1 MIRTNSIVFKFA
13 LQMTVILA
21 ILLSILVLSNIY
33 SLEVVRSNALTGSRN
48 TLALYQANI
57 HNNFNNFS
65 KDLIEVFDHNVD
77 AAVNLAGMDENS
89 RYFKVQQLK
98 NSLQAKIAGDNSS
111 DGMFIR
117 LSDELV
123 LEQFNRRIPSED
135 KLALVDFINMH
146 TFSTAPAAPSGEWKV
161 FQIRG
166 ESYLFKYITYSGVS
180 FGTLVKADTLLAMV
194 DRGGNDQ
201 NRYVLSDSQG
211 NILAAS
217 NISLQEGE
225 STLESLSRQYKRDSL
240 IVSEP
245 IGEFGQMTQ
254 MVAKGSL
261 FSGLKLIQWGIAL
274 LAVLS
279 VIVVPLV
286 LRFLTRDV
294 LRPILELVKAA
305 KAVEQGQ
312 LEYQIP
318 QNTPYSLEFLKL
330 FHALESMVSEIK
342 DLKIQSYEEQIEI
355 SRAEIK
361 YLQMQIRPHFF
372 LNAISTITSLTYQH
386 KNEEIRRLIY
396 CLSEHLRYMFRGGL
410 MEVTMEEEIRHTEN
424 YIRMQEIRYPE
435 QIFFMIEMQEE
446 ARQVPI
452 PQFMIQTFVENT
464 FKHAMFVQEL
474 LSIFI
479 RVRME
484 NRDGSPFVSIVI
496 EDNGAGFASEWLDRP
511 EHEAAGEDG
520 GRVGIANIRKTLKLL
535 YKREDLLQLSNVEST
550 GARVELWIPVNRM
563 DQPISE
569 GDKYALYA
577 D

>member
-1 MIRTNSIVFKFA
+1 MIRTNSIVFKFS

-33 SLEVVRSNALTGSRN
+33 SLEVVRSNALTSSRN

-65 KDLIEVFDHNVD
+65 KDLIEVFDNNID
-77 AAVNLAGMDENS
+77 AAVNIASLDESS

-98 NSLQAKIAGDNSS
+98 NDLLAKMANDYSS

-117 LSDELV
+117 LSGELV
-123 LEQFNRRIPSED
+123 LEQFSSRMGSAD
-135 KLALVDFINMH
+135 KLALVDFLNLH
-146 TFSTAPAAPSGEWKV
+146 KFSSGPAEDGEEWKI
-161 FQIRG
+161 FQIQG
-166 ESYLFKYITYSGVS
+166 KYYLLKYITYSQVS

-194 DRGGNDQ
+194 NRGSNDE
-201 NRYVLSDSQG
+201 NRYVLSNTEGIILSAN
-211 NILAAS
+211 NIGLSKAD
-217 NISLQEGE
+217 I
-225 STLESLSRQYKRDSL
+225 TLESLTKEYQRSFL

-245 IGEFGQMTQ
+245 IGEFGRITN

-261 FSGLKLIQWGIAL
+261 FSGLRLIQWGIAL

-294 LRPILELVKAA
+294 LKPILELVKAA
-305 KAVEQGQ
+305 KVVEQGQ
-312 LEYQIP
+312 LEYQVP
-318 QNTPYSLEFLKL
+318 QGVPYSLEFMKL

-372 LNAISTITSLTYQH
+372 LNAISTITSLTYQN
-386 KNEEIRRLIY
+386 KNEEIRRLIH
-396 CLSEHLRYMFRGGL
+396 CLSEHLRYMFKGGL
-410 MEVTMEEEIRHTEN
+410 VEVTMEEEIKHTEN
-424 YIRMQEIRYPE
+424 YIRMQEIRYPD
-435 QIFFMIEMQEE
+435 QIFFMIEVSDE

-464 FKHAMFVQEL
+464 FKHAMFYAEM

-479 RVRME
+479 RVSPVT
-484 NRDGSPFVSIVI
+484 RDGSPFVSIVI
-496 EDNGAGFASEWLDRP
+496 EDNGAGFSSEWLSRP
-511 EHEAAGEDG
+511 EAEEVTEDG
-520 GRVGIANIRKTLKLL
+520 DRVGIANIRKTLRLL
-535 YKREDLLQLSNVEST
+535 YKRDDLLKLSNAETS
-550 GARVELWIPVNRM
+550 GARVELWIPAKRSG
-563 DQPISE
+563 QPM
-569 GDKYALYA
+569 L
-577 D
+577 

>member
-33 SLEVVRSNALTGSRN
+33 SLEVVRSNALTSSRN

-77 AAVNLAGMDENS
+77 AAVNSAGMDENS

-98 NSLQAKIAGDNSS
+98 NSLQSKIAGDNSS

-123 LEQFNRRIPSED
+123 LEQFNRRIQSED

-146 TFSTAPAAPSGEWKV
+146 KFSTAPAAHSGEWKV

-166 ESYLFKYITYSGVS
+166 ESYLFKYISYSGVS

-201 NRYVLSDSQG
+201 NRYVLSDSKG
-211 NILAAS
+211 TILAAS

-225 STLESLSRQYKRDSL
+225 SSLESLSRQYKRDYL

-372 LNAISTITSLTYQH
+372 LNAISTITSLTYQN
-386 KNEEIRRLIY
+386 KNEEIRRLIH

-435 QIFFMIEMQEE
+435 QIFFMIEIQEE

-484 NRDGSPFVSIVI
+484 QRDDSSFVSIVI
-496 EDNGAGFASEWLDRP
+496 EDNGAGFASEWLDQP
-511 EHEAAGEDG
+511 EREEAGEDG
-520 GRVGIANIRKTLKLL
+520 GRVGIANIRKTLRLL
-535 YKREDLLQLSNVEST
+535 YKREDLLKLSNNQST
-550 GARVELWIPVNRM
+550 GARVELWIPVKPLEWG
-563 DQPISE
+563 QPGLE
-569 GDKYALYA
+569 GG
-577 D
+577 

>member
-33 SLEVVRSNALTGSRN
+33 SLEVVRSNALTSSRN

-77 AAVNLAGMDENS
+77 TAVNSAGMDENS

-123 LEQFNRRIPSED
+123 LEQFNRRIQSED

-146 TFSTAPAAPSGEWKV
+146 KFSTAPAEHSGVWKV

-194 DRGGNDQ
+194 DRGGNDK
-201 NRYVLSDSQG
+201 NRYVLSDSEG
-211 NILAAS
+211 MILAAN
-217 NISLQEGE
+217 NISLNEGDT
-225 STLESLSRQYKRDSL
+225 TLESLSRQYQRDYL

-372 LNAISTITSLTYQH
+372 LNAISTITSLTYQN
-386 KNEEIRRLIY
+386 KNEEIRRLIH

-446 ARQVPI
+446 ARQVPV

-484 NRDGSPFVSIVI
+484 LRDDSPFVSIVI
-496 EDNGAGFASEWLDRP
+496 EDNGAGFASEWLDQP
-511 EHEAAGEDG
+511 EREEAGEDG
-520 GRVGIANIRKTLKLL
+520 GRVGIANIRKTLRLL
-535 YKREDLLQLSNVEST
+535 YKREDLLKLSNIETT
-550 GARVELWIPVNRM
+550 GARVELWIPVKPLEWG
-563 DQPISE
+563 QPGLE
-569 GDKYALYA
+569 GG
-577 D
+577 

>member
-33 SLEVVRSNALTGSRN
+33 SLEVVRSNALTSSRN

-77 AAVNLAGMDENS
+77 TAVNSAGMDENS

-123 LEQFNRRIPSED
+123 LEQFNRRIQSED

-146 TFSTAPAAPSGEWKV
+146 KFSTAPAAPSGEWKV
-161 FQIRG
+161 FQIHG
-166 ESYLFKYITYSGVS
+166 ESYLFKYITYSEVS

-194 DRGGNDQ
+194 DRGGNDK
-201 NRYVLSDSQG
+201 NRYVLSDSEG
-211 NILAAS
+211 MILAAN
-217 NISLQEGE
+217 NISLNEGDT
-225 STLESLSRQYKRDSL
+225 TLESLSRQYQRDYL

-372 LNAISTITSLTYQH
+372 LNAISTITSLTYQN
-386 KNEEIRRLIY
+386 KNEEIRRLIH

-446 ARQVPI
+446 ARQVPV

-484 NRDGSPFVSIVI
+484 RRDDSPFVSIVI
-496 EDNGAGFASEWLDRP
+496 EDNGAGFASEWLDQP
-511 EHEAAGEDG
+511 EREEAGEDG
-520 GRVGIANIRKTLKLL
+520 GRVGIANIRKTLRLL
-535 YKREDLLQLSNVEST
+535 YKREDLLKLSNIETT
-550 GARVELWIPVNRM
+550 GARVELWIPVKPLEWS
-563 DQPISE
+563 QPGLE
-569 GDKYALYA
+569 GG
-577 D
+577 

>member
-33 SLEVVRSNALTGSRN
+33 SLEVVRSNALTSSRN

-77 AAVNLAGMDENS
+77 AAVNSAGMDENS
-89 RYFKVQQLK
+89 RYFRVQQLK

-123 LEQFNRRIPSED
+123 LEQFNRRIQSED

-146 TFSTAPAAPSGEWKV
+146 KFSTAPAEHSGEWKV

-166 ESYLFKYITYSGVS
+166 ESYLFKYISYSGVS

-201 NRYVLSDSQG
+201 NRYVLSDSKG
-211 NILAAS
+211 TILAAS
-217 NISLQEGE
+217 NISLQEGGA
-225 STLESLSRQYKRDSL
+225 TLESLSRQYKRDYL

-361 YLQMQIRPHFF
+361 YLQMQIRPHF
-372 LNAISTITSLTYQH
+372 S
-386 KNEEIRRLIY
+386 
-396 CLSEHLRYMFRGGL
+396 
-410 MEVTMEEEIRHTEN
+410 
-424 YIRMQEIRYPE
+424 
-435 QIFFMIEMQEE
+435 
-446 ARQVPI
+446 
-452 PQFMIQTFVENT
+452 
-464 FKHAMFVQEL
+464 
-474 LSIFI
+474 
-479 RVRME
+479 
-484 NRDGSPFVSIVI
+484 
-496 EDNGAGFASEWLDRP
+496 
-511 EHEAAGEDG
+511 
-520 GRVGIANIRKTLKLL
+520 
-535 YKREDLLQLSNVEST
+535 
-550 GARVELWIPVNRM
+550 
-563 DQPISE
+563 
-569 GDKYALYA
+569 
-577 D
+577 

>member
-33 SLEVVRSNALTGSRN
+33 SLEVVRSNALTSSRN

-77 AAVNLAGMDENS
+77 TAVNSAGMDENS

-117 LSDELV
+117 LSEELV
-123 LEQFNRRIPSED
+123 LEQFNRRIQSED

-146 TFSTAPAAPSGEWKV
+146 KFSTAPAEHSGEWKV

-194 DRGGNDQ
+194 DRGGNDK
-201 NRYVLSDSQG
+201 NRYVLSDSEG
-211 NILAAS
+211 MILAAN
-217 NISLQEGE
+217 NISLNEGDT
-225 STLESLSRQYKRDSL
+225 TLESLSRQYQRDYL

-372 LNAISTITSLTYQH
+372 LNAISTITSLTYQN
-386 KNEEIRRLIY
+386 KNEEIRRLIH

-446 ARQVPI
+446 ARQVPV

-484 NRDGSPFVSIVI
+484 LRDDSPFVSIVI
-496 EDNGAGFASEWLDRP
+496 EDNGAGFASEWLDQP
-511 EHEAAGEDG
+511 EREEAGEDG
-520 GRVGIANIRKTLKLL
+520 GRVGIANIRKTLRLL
-535 YKREDLLQLSNVEST
+535 YKREDLLKLSNIETT
-550 GARVELWIPVNRM
+550 GARVELWIPVKPLEWG
-563 DQPISE
+563 QPGLE
-569 GDKYALYA
+569 GG
-577 D
+577 

>member
-1 MIRTNSIVFKFA
+1 MIRTNSIVFKFS

-33 SLEVVRSNALTGSRN
+33 SLEVVRSNALTSSRN

-77 AAVNLAGMDENS
+77 AAVNSAGMDENS
-89 RYFKVQQLK
+89 RYFRVQQLK

-123 LEQFNRRIPSED
+123 LEQFNRRIQSED

-146 TFSTAPAAPSGEWKV
+146 TFSTAPAEHSGEWKV

-166 ESYLFKYITYSGVS
+166 ESYLFKYITYSEVS

-201 NRYVLSDSQG
+201 NRYVLSDSKG
-211 NILAAS
+211 TILAAS

-225 STLESLSRQYKRDSL
+225 TTLESLTRQYKRDYL

-372 LNAISTITSLTYQH
+372 LNAISTITSLSYQN
-386 KNEEIRRLIY
+386 KNEEIRRLIH

-435 QIFFMIEMQEE
+435 QIFFMIEIQEE
-446 ARQVPI
+446 ARQVPV

-484 NRDGSPFVSIVI
+484 QRDDSSFVSIVI
-496 EDNGAGFASEWLDRP
+496 EDNGAGFASEWLDQP
-511 EHEAAGEDG
+511 EREEAGEDG
-520 GRVGIANIRKTLKLL
+520 GRVGIANIRKTLRLL
-535 YKREDLLQLSNVEST
+535 YKREDLLKLSNIGST
-550 GARVELWIPVNRM
+550 GARVELWIPVKPTEWS
-563 DQPISE
+563 QPGLE
-569 GDKYALYA
+569 GG
-577 D
+577 

>member
-1 MIRTNSIVFKFA
+1 MIRTNSIVFKFSM
-13 LQMTVILA
+13 QMTVILV

-33 SLEVVRSNALTGSRN
+33 SLEVVRSNALTSSRN

-65 KDLIEVFDHNVD
+65 KDLIEVFDHNID
-77 AAVNLAGMDENS
+77 AAVNTAGMDESS

-98 NSLQAKIAGDNSS
+98 TNLQAKMAGGYAS

-117 LSDELV
+117 LSGELV
-123 LEQFNRRIPSED
+123 LEQFNSRMESGD
-135 KLALVDFINMH
+135 KLALVDFLNIH
-146 TFSTAPAAPSGEWKV
+146 KFDTAPAAQSGEWKV
-161 FQIRG
+161 FQIQG
-166 ESYLFKYITYSGVS
+166 EYYMFKYITYSGVS
-180 FGTLVKADTLLAMV
+180 FGTLVKADNLLSMV
-194 DRGGNDQ
+194 DRGANDQ
-201 NRYVLSDSQG
+201 NRYVLSDAEG
-211 NILAAS
+211 TILAAN
-217 NISLQEGE
+217 NISLNEADT
-225 STLESLSRQYKRDSL
+225 TLESLTKQHQRSFL

-245 IGEFGQMTQ
+245 IGEFGRMTN
-254 MVAKGSL
+254 MVPKGGL
-261 FSGLKLIQWGIAL
+261 FSGLQLIQWGIAL

-279 VIVVPLV
+279 AIVVPLV

-318 QNTPYSLEFLKL
+318 QNTPYSLEFMKL

-372 LNAISTITSLTYQH
+372 LNAISTITSLTYQN
-386 KNEEIRRLIY
+386 KNEEIRRLIH

-424 YIRMQEIRYPE
+424 YIRMQEIRYPD
-435 QIFFMIEMQEE
+435 QIFFMIEIQEE

-464 FKHAMFVQEL
+464 FKHAMFVQEM

-479 RVRME
+479 RVRIE
-484 NRDGSPFVSIVI
+484 TRDGSPGVSIVI
-496 EDNGAGFASEWLDRP
+496 EDNGAGFTAEWLNSP
-511 EHEAAGEDG
+511 ETIQVTEDG

-535 YKREDLLQLSNVEST
+535 YKRDNLLKLSNVEST
-550 GARVELWIPVNRM
+550 GARVELWIPVNRL
-563 DQPISE
+563 DQPILE
-569 GDKYALYA
+569 GG
-577 D
+577 

>member
-1 MIRTNSIVFKFA
+1 MIRTNSIIFKFS
-13 LQMTVILA
+13 LQMTVILV

-33 SLEVVRSNALTGSRN
+33 SLEVVRSNALTSSRN

-65 KDLIEVFDHNVD
+65 KDLIEVFDHNID
-77 AAVNLAGMDENS
+77 TAVNTAGMDESS

-98 NSLQAKIAGDNSS
+98 TNLQAKMAGGYSS

-117 LSDELV
+117 LSGELV
-123 LEQFNRRIPSED
+123 LEQFNSRMESGD
-135 KLALVDFINMH
+135 KLSLVDFLNMH
-146 TFSTAPAAPSGEWKV
+146 KFDTAPVAQSGEWKV
-161 FQIRG
+161 FQIRD
-166 ESYLFKYITYSGVS
+166 EYYLFKYITYSDVS
-180 FGTLVKADTLLAMV
+180 FGTLVKADNLLSMV
-194 DRGGNDQ
+194 DRGANDQ
-201 NRYVLSDSQG
+201 NRYVLSDAEG
-211 NILAAS
+211 IILAAN
-217 NISLQEGE
+217 NISLNEADT
-225 STLESLSRQYKRDSL
+225 TLESLTEQYQSSFL

-245 IGEFGQMTQ
+245 IGEFGQMTN
-254 MVAKGSL
+254 MVPKGGL
-261 FSGLKLIQWGIAL
+261 FSGLQLIQWGIAL

-279 VIVVPLV
+279 AIVVPLV

-318 QNTPYSLEFLKL
+318 QNTPYSLEFMKL

-372 LNAISTITSLTYQH
+372 LNAISTITSLTYQN
-386 KNEEIRRLIY
+386 KNEEIRRLIH

-424 YIRMQEIRYPE
+424 YIRMQEIRYPD
-435 QIFFMIEMQEE
+435 QIFFMIEIQEE

-464 FKHAMFVQEL
+464 FKHAMFYQEM

-479 RVRME
+479 RVRIE
-484 NRDGSPFVSIVI
+484 TRDGRPFVSIVI
-496 EDNGAGFASEWLDRP
+496 EDNGAGFTAEWLNSP
-511 EHEAAGEDG
+511 ESVQVTEDG

-535 YKREDLLQLSNVEST
+535 YKRDDLLKLSNAEST
-550 GARVELWIPVNRM
+550 GARVELWIPVNRV

-569 GDKYALYA
+569 GG
-577 D
+577 

>member
-33 SLEVVRSNALTGSRN
+33 SLEVVRSNALTSSRN

-77 AAVNLAGMDENS
+77 TAVNSAGMDENS

-123 LEQFNRRIPSED
+123 LEQFNRRIQSED

-146 TFSTAPAAPSGEWKV
+146 KFSTAPAEHSGEWKV

-194 DRGGNDQ
+194 DRGGNDK
-201 NRYVLSDSQG
+201 NRYVLSDSEG
-211 NILAAS
+211 MILAAN
-217 NISLQEGE
+217 NISLNEGDT
-225 STLESLSRQYKRDSL
+225 TLKSLSRQYQRDYL

-372 LNAISTITSLTYQH
+372 LNAISTITSLTYQN
-386 KNEEIRRLIY
+386 KNEEIRRLIH

-446 ARQVPI
+446 ARQVPV

-484 NRDGSPFVSIVI
+484 LRDDSPFVSIVI
-496 EDNGAGFASEWLDRP
+496 EDNGAGFASEWLDQP
-511 EHEAAGEDG
+511 EREEAGEDG
-520 GRVGIANIRKTLKLL
+520 GRVGIANIRKTLRLL
-535 YKREDLLQLSNVEST
+535 YKREDLLKLSNIETT
-550 GARVELWIPVNRM
+550 GARVELWIPVKPLEWG
-563 DQPISE
+563 QPGLE
-569 GDKYALYA
+569 GG
-577 D
+577 

>member
-1 MIRTNSIVFKFA
+1 MIRTNSIVFKFS

-33 SLEVVRSNALTGSRN
+33 SLEVVRSNALTSSRN

-77 AAVNLAGMDENS
+77 AAVNSAGMDENN

-98 NSLQAKIAGDNSS
+98 NSLQSKIAGDNSS

-123 LEQFNRRIPSED
+123 LEQFNRRIQSED

-146 TFSTAPAAPSGEWKV
+146 KFSTAPAASSGEWKV

-201 NRYVLSDSQG
+201 NRYVLSDSKG

-217 NISLQEGE
+217 NIPLQEGE
-225 STLESLSRQYKRDSL
+225 TTLESLSRQYQRDYL

-372 LNAISTITSLTYQH
+372 LNAISTITSLTYQN
-386 KNEEIRRLIY
+386 KNEEIRRLIH
-396 CLSEHLRYMFRGGL
+396 CLSEHLRYMFKGGL

-435 QIFFMIEMQEE
+435 QIFFMIEIQEE

-484 NRDGSPFVSIVI
+484 QRDDNSFVSIVI
-496 EDNGAGFASEWLDRP
+496 EDNGAGFASEWLDQP
-511 EHEAAGEDG
+511 EREEAGEDG
-520 GRVGIANIRKTLKLL
+520 GRVGIANIRKTLRLL
-535 YKREDLLQLSNVEST
+535 YKREDLLKLSNNQST
-550 GARVELWIPVNRM
+550 GARVELWIPVKPLEWG
-563 DQPISE
+563 QPGLE
-569 GDKYALYA
+569 GG
-577 D
+577 

>member
-1 MIRTNSIVFKFA
+1 MIRTNSIVFKFS

-33 SLEVVRSNALTGSRN
+33 SLEVVRSNALTSSRN

-77 AAVNLAGMDENS
+77 AAVNSAGMDENS
-89 RYFKVQQLK
+89 RYFRVQQLK

-123 LEQFNRRIPSED
+123 LEQFNRRIQSED

-146 TFSTAPAAPSGEWKV
+146 TFSTAPAEHSGEWKV

-166 ESYLFKYITYSGVS
+166 ESYLFKYITYSEVS

-201 NRYVLSDSQG
+201 NRYVLSDSKG
-211 NILAAS
+211 TILAAS

-225 STLESLSRQYKRDSL
+225 TTLESLSRQYKRDYL

-372 LNAISTITSLTYQH
+372 LNAISTITSLTYQN
-386 KNEEIRRLIY
+386 KNEEIRRLIH

-435 QIFFMIEMQEE
+435 QIFFMIEIQEE
-446 ARQVPI
+446 ARQVPV

-484 NRDGSPFVSIVI
+484 QRDDSSFVSIVI
-496 EDNGAGFASEWLDRP
+496 EDNGAGFASEWLDQP
-511 EHEAAGEDG
+511 EREEAGEDG
-520 GRVGIANIRKTLKLL
+520 GRVGIANIRKTLRLL
-535 YKREDLLQLSNVEST
+535 YKREDLLKLSNNQST
-550 GARVELWIPVNRM
+550 GARVELWIPVKPTEWS
-563 DQPISE
+563 QPGLE
-569 GDKYALYA
+569 GG
-577 D
+577 

>member
-33 SLEVVRSNALTGSRN
+33 SLEVVRSNALTSSRN

-77 AAVNLAGMDENS
+77 AAVNSAGMDENS
-89 RYFKVQQLK
+89 RYFRVQQLK

-123 LEQFNRRIPSED
+123 LEQFNRRIQSED

-146 TFSTAPAAPSGEWKV
+146 KFSTAPAEHSGEWKV

-166 ESYLFKYITYSGVS
+166 ESYLFKYISYSGVS

-201 NRYVLSDSQG
+201 NRYVLSDSKG
-211 NILAAS
+211 TILAAS
-217 NISLQEGE
+217 NISLQEGGA
-225 STLESLSRQYKRDSL
+225 TLESLSRQYKRDYL

-372 LNAISTITSLTYQH
+372 LNAISTITSLTYQN
-386 KNEEIRRLIY
+386 KNEEIRRLIH

-484 NRDGSPFVSIVI
+484 RRDDSSLVSIVI
-496 EDNGAGFASEWLDRP
+496 EDNGAGFASEWLDQP
-511 EHEAAGEDG
+511 EREEAGEDG
-520 GRVGIANIRKTLKLL
+520 GRVGIANIRKTLRLL
-535 YKREDLLQLSNVEST
+535 YKREDLLKLSNIESA
-550 GARVELWIPVNRM
+550 GARVELWIPVKPTEWS
-563 DQPISE
+563 QSGLE
-569 GDKYALYA
+569 GG
-577 D
+577 

>member
-1 MIRTNSIVFKFA
+1 MIRTNSIVFKFS

-33 SLEVVRSNALTGSRN
+33 SLEVVRSNALTSSRN

-65 KDLIEVFDHNVD
+65 KDLIEVFDHNID
-77 AAVNLAGMDENS
+77 AAVNSAGMDENS
-89 RYFKVQQLK
+89 RYFRVQQLK
-98 NSLQAKIAGDNSS
+98 NSLQAKMAGDNSS
-111 DGMFIR
+111 DGLFIR

-123 LEQFNRRIPSED
+123 LEQFNRRIQSED

-146 TFSTAPAAPSGEWKV
+146 TFSTAPAENSGEWKV

-166 ESYLFKYITYSGVS
+166 ESYLFKYISYSGVS

-201 NRYVLSDSQG
+201 NRYVLSDSKG
-211 NILAAS
+211 TILAAS

-225 STLESLSRQYKRDSL
+225 TTLDSLSRQYKRDSL

-372 LNAISTITSLTYQH
+372 LNAISTITSLTYQN
-386 KNEEIRRLIY
+386 KNEEIRTLIH

-410 MEVTMEEEIRHTEN
+410 MEVAMEEEIRHTEN

-435 QIFFMIEMQEE
+435 QIFFMIEIQEE
-446 ARQVPI
+446 ARQVPV

-484 NRDGSPFVSIVI
+484 QRDDSSFVSIVI
-496 EDNGAGFASEWLDRP
+496 EDNGAGFASEWLDQP
-511 EHEAAGEDG
+511 EREEAGENG
-520 GRVGIANIRKTLKLL
+520 GRVGIANIRKTLRLL
-535 YKREDLLQLSNVEST
+535 YKREDLLKLSNNQSS
-550 GARVELWIPVNRM
+550 GARVELWIPVKPTEWS
-563 DQPISE
+563 QPGLE
-569 GDKYALYA
+569 GG
-577 D
+577 

>member
-33 SLEVVRSNALTGSRN
+33 SLEVVRSNALTSSRN

-77 AAVNLAGMDENS
+77 TAVNSAGMDENS

-98 NSLQAKIAGDNSS
+98 NSLQAKIVGDNSS

-117 LSDELV
+117 LSEELV
-123 LEQFNRRIPSED
+123 LEQFNRRIQSED

-146 TFSTAPAAPSGEWKV
+146 KFSTAPAAPSGEWTV

-166 ESYLFKYITYSGVS
+166 ESYLFKYISYSGVS

-201 NRYVLSDSQG
+201 NRYVLSDSEG
-211 NILAAS
+211 MILAAN
-217 NISLQEGE
+217 NIPLNEGDT
-225 STLESLSRQYKRDSL
+225 TLESLSRQYQRDYL

-372 LNAISTITSLTYQH
+372 LNAISTITSLTYQN
-386 KNEEIRRLIY
+386 KNEEIRRLIHR
-396 CLSEHLRYMFRGGL
+396 LSEHLRYMFRGGL

-446 ARQVPI
+446 ARQVPV

-484 NRDGSPFVSIVI
+484 LRDDSPFVSIVI
-496 EDNGAGFASEWLDRP
+496 EDNGAGFASEWLDQP
-511 EHEAAGEDG
+511 EREEAGEDG
-520 GRVGIANIRKTLKLL
+520 GRVGIANIRKTLRLL
-535 YKREDLLQLSNVEST
+535 YKREDLLKLSNIETT
-550 GARVELWIPVNRM
+550 GARVELWIPVKPLEWS
-563 DQPISE
+563 QPGLE
-569 GDKYALYA
+569 GG
-577 D
+577 

>member
-33 SLEVVRSNALTGSRN
+33 SLEVVRSNALTSSRN

-77 AAVNLAGMDENS
+77 AAVNSAGMDENN
-89 RYFKVQQLK
+89 RYFRVQQLK
-98 NSLQAKIAGDNSS
+98 NSLQSKIAGDNSS

-123 LEQFNRRIPSED
+123 LEQFNRRIQSED

-146 TFSTAPAAPSGEWKV
+146 KFSTAPAAHSGEWKV

-201 NRYVLSDSQG
+201 NRYVLSDSKG
-211 NILAAS
+211 TILAAS

-225 STLESLSRQYKRDSL
+225 STLESLSRQYKRDYL

-372 LNAISTITSLTYQH
+372 LNAISTITSLTYQN
-386 KNEEIRRLIY
+386 KNEEIRRLIH

-435 QIFFMIEMQEE
+435 QIFFMIEIQEE

-484 NRDGSPFVSIVI
+484 QRDDSSFVSIVI
-496 EDNGAGFASEWLDRP
+496 EDNGAGFASEWLDQP
-511 EHEAAGEDG
+511 EREEAGEDG
-520 GRVGIANIRKTLKLL
+520 GRVGIANIRKTLRLV
-535 YKREDLLQLSNVEST
+535 YKREDLLKLSNNQST
-550 GARVELWIPVNRM
+550 GARVELWIPVKPLEWG
-563 DQPISE
+563 QPGLE
-569 GDKYALYA
+569 GG
-577 D
+577 

>member
-33 SLEVVRSNALTGSRN
+33 SLEVVRSNALTSSRN

-77 AAVNLAGMDENS
+77 TAVNSAGMDENS

-123 LEQFNRRIPSED
+123 LEQFNRRIQSED

-146 TFSTAPAAPSGEWKV
+146 KFSTAPAEHSGEWKV

-194 DRGGNDQ
+194 DRGGNDK
-201 NRYVLSDSQG
+201 NRYVLSDSEG
-211 NILAAS
+211 MILAAN
-217 NISLQEGE
+217 NISLNEGDT
-225 STLESLSRQYKRDSL
+225 TLESLSRQYQRDYL

-372 LNAISTITSLTYQH
+372 LNAISTITSLTYQN
-386 KNEEIRRLIY
+386 KNEEIRRLIH

-446 ARQVPI
+446 ARQVPV

-484 NRDGSPFVSIVI
+484 LRDDSPFVSIVI
-496 EDNGAGFASEWLDRP
+496 EDNGAGFASEWLDQP
-511 EHEAAGEDG
+511 EREEAGEDG
-520 GRVGIANIRKTLKLL
+520 GRVGIANIRKTLRLL
-535 YKREDLLQLSNVEST
+535 YKREDLLKLSNIETT
-550 GARVELWIPVNRM
+550 GARVELWIPVKPLEWG
-563 DQPISE
+563 QPGLE
-569 GDKYALYA
+569 GG
-577 D
+577 

>member
-1 MIRTNSIVFKFA
+1 MIRTNSIVFKFS

-33 SLEVVRSNALTGSRN
+33 SLEVVRSNALTSSRN

-77 AAVNLAGMDENS
+77 AAVNSAGMDENS
-89 RYFKVQQLK
+89 RYFRVQQLK

-123 LEQFNRRIPSED
+123 LEQFNRRIQSED

-146 TFSTAPAAPSGEWKV
+146 TFSTAPAEHSGEWKV

-166 ESYLFKYITYSGVS
+166 ESYLFKYISYSGVS

-201 NRYVLSDSQG
+201 NRYVLSDSKG
-211 NILAAS
+211 TILAAS

-225 STLESLSRQYKRDSL
+225 TTLESLSRQYKREYL

-254 MVAKGSL
+254 MVTKGSL
-261 FSGLKLIQWGIAL
+261 FTGLKLIQWGIVL
-274 LAVLS
+274 LAILS

-372 LNAISTITSLTYQH
+372 LNAISTITSLTYQN
-386 KNEEIRRLIY
+386 KNEEIRRLIH

-484 NRDGSPFVSIVI
+484 RRDDSSFVSIVI
-496 EDNGAGFASEWLDRP
+496 EDNGAGFTSEWLDQP
-511 EHEAAGEDG
+511 EREEAGEDG
-520 GRVGIANIRKTLKLL
+520 GRVGIANIRKTLRLL
-535 YKREDLLQLSNVEST
+535 YKREDLLKLSNIGST
-550 GARVELWIPVNRM
+550 GARVELWIPVKPTEWS
-563 DQPISE
+563 QPGLE
-569 GDKYALYA
+569 GG
-577 D
+577 

>member
-33 SLEVVRSNALTGSRN
+33 SLEVVRSNALTSSRN

-77 AAVNLAGMDENS
+77 TAVNSAGMDENS

-117 LSDELV
+117 LSEELV
-123 LEQFNRRIPSED
+123 LEQFNRRIQSED

-146 TFSTAPAAPSGEWKV
+146 KFSTAPAAPSGEWKV

-166 ESYLFKYITYSGVS
+166 ESYLFKYISYSGVS

-225 STLESLSRQYKRDSL
+225 STLESLSRQYKRDYL

-372 LNAISTITSLTYQH
+372 LNAISTITSLTYQN
-386 KNEEIRRLIY
+386 KNEEIRRLIH

-446 ARQVPI
+446 ARQVPV

-484 NRDGSPFVSIVI
+484 LRDDSPFVSIVI
-496 EDNGAGFASEWLDRP
+496 EDNGAGFTSEWLDQP
-511 EHEAAGEDG
+511 EREEAGEDG
-520 GRVGIANIRKTLKLL
+520 GRVGIANIRKTLRLL
-535 YKREDLLQLSNVEST
+535 YKREDLLKLSNIETT
-550 GARVELWIPVNRM
+550 GARVELWIPVKPLEWS
-563 DQPISE
+563 QPGLE
-569 GDKYALYA
+569 GG
-577 D
+577 

>member
-1 MIRTNSIVFKFA
+1 MIRTNSIVFKFS

-33 SLEVVRSNALTGSRN
+33 SLEVVRSNALTSSRN

-77 AAVNLAGMDENS
+77 AAVNSAGMDENS
-89 RYFKVQQLK
+89 RYFRVQQLK

-123 LEQFNRRIPSED
+123 LEQFNRRIQSED

-146 TFSTAPAAPSGEWKV
+146 KFSTAPAEHSGEWKV

-166 ESYLFKYITYSGVS
+166 ESYLFKYITYSEVS

-201 NRYVLSDSQG
+201 NRYVLSDSKG
-211 NILAAS
+211 TILAAS

-225 STLESLSRQYKRDSL
+225 TTLESLSRQYKRDYL

-372 LNAISTITSLTYQH
+372 LNAISTITSLSYQN
-386 KNEEIRRLIY
+386 KNEEIRRLIH

-435 QIFFMIEMQEE
+435 QIFFMIEIQEE
-446 ARQVPI
+446 ARQVPV

-484 NRDGSPFVSIVI
+484 QRDDSSFVSIVI
-496 EDNGAGFASEWLDRP
+496 EDNGAGFASEWLDQP
-511 EHEAAGEDG
+511 EREEAGEDG
-520 GRVGIANIRKTLKLL
+520 GRVGIANIRKTLRLL
-535 YKREDLLQLSNVEST
+535 YKREDLLKLSNNQST
-550 GARVELWIPVNRM
+550 GARVELWIPVKPTEWS
-563 DQPISE
+563 QPGLE
-569 GDKYALYA
+569 GG
-577 D
+577 

>member
-1 MIRTNSIVFKFA
+1 MFKFA

-33 SLEVVRSNALTGSRN
+33 SLEVVRSNALTSSRN

-77 AAVNLAGMDENS
+77 TAVNSAGMDENS

-117 LSDELV
+117 LSEELV
-123 LEQFNRRIPSED
+123 LEQFNRRIQSED

-146 TFSTAPAAPSGEWKV
+146 KFSTAPAEHSGEWKV

-194 DRGGNDQ
+194 DRGGNDK
-201 NRYVLSDSQG
+201 NRYVLSDSEG
-211 NILAAS
+211 MILAAN
-217 NISLQEGE
+217 NISLNEGDT
-225 STLESLSRQYKRDSL
+225 TLESLSRQYQRDYL

-372 LNAISTITSLTYQH
+372 LNAISTITSLTYQN
-386 KNEEIRRLIY
+386 KNEEIRRLIH

-446 ARQVPI
+446 ARQVPV

-484 NRDGSPFVSIVI
+484 LRDDSPFVSIVI
-496 EDNGAGFASEWLDRP
+496 EDNGAGFASEWLDQP
-511 EHEAAGEDG
+511 EREEAGEDG
-520 GRVGIANIRKTLKLL
+520 GRVGIANIRKTLRLL
-535 YKREDLLQLSNVEST
+535 YKREDLLKLSNIETT
-550 GARVELWIPVNRM
+550 GARVELWIPVKPLEWG
-563 DQPISE
+563 QPGLE
-569 GDKYALYA
+569 GG
-577 D
+577 